1 LELHACG
8 KTAFRF
14 LLYSPFRIPNS
25 AFFPNRLYWG
35 KMYSISTA
43 GYSEQAAMTQNNLR
57 IRQALVQQLE
67 SLERAGVMQ
76 LAKAKPRA
84 KRAKPAV
91 EAKVSKPVA
100 ATPPAAAKQPAA
112 QAPVQ
117 IAVEAPKK
125 NAAAPVATPAGTL
138 KLATPQTG
146 SGAARPKDA
155 QAKAA
160 VVQELQIV
168 QAEVAGCTQC
178 KELARTRTQTVFGV
192 GNPQPRLCFLGEAP
206 GADEDQQGEPFVG
219 KAGQLLNKIM
229 EACHIKR
236 EDVYILNILKCR
248 PPGNRLPLPAEACNC
263 RGFLD
268 RQLALL
274 QPEFIVC
281 LGACAA
287 QNLLQTEVAIGKLRG
302 KFYEHQNARVLCTYH
317 PAYLLR
323 NPDAKKFVWEDMKQ
337 LMREMGTPID

>member
-1 LELHACG
+1 M
-8 KTAFRF
+8 
-14 LLYSPFRIPNS
+14 P
-25 AFFPNRLYWG
+25 
-35 KMYSISTA
+35 
-43 GYSEQAAMTQNNLR
+43 QNNLR
-57 IRQALVQQLE
+57 VRQALVQQLE

-76 LAKAKPRA
+76 LAKAKPKA
-84 KRAKPAV
+84 KRAKPETAKAIQPAASKQSVTQSRPTAKAAV
-91 EAKVSKPVA
+91 ETPKKAATMPA
-100 ATPPAAAKQPAA
+100 ATP
-112 QAPVQ
+112 V
-117 IAVEAPKK
+117 
-125 NAAAPVATPAGTL
+125 GTL
-138 KLATPQTG
+138 KLADASTG
-146 SGAARPKDA
+146 SGVSRPKG
-155 QAKAA
+155 AKARET
-160 VVQELQIV
+160 VVQELKIV

-219 KAGQLLNKIM
+219 RAGQLLNKIM
-229 EACHIKR
+229 EACKIQR

-287 QNLLQTEVAIGKLRG
+287 QNLLQTEVSIGKLRG
-302 KFYEHQNARVLCTYH
+302 KFYEHQTAKVLCTYH

-323 NPDAKKFVWEDMKQ
+323 NPDAKKYVWEDMKQ
-337 LMREMGTPID
+337 LLREMGTPID